1 MKPHPHGT
9 TELKVGTTR
18 HFTQPA
24 ADVES
29 DAELDQAREDV
40 QPAEDAAS
48 LSVPTTSEPKDI

>member
-1 MKPHPHGT
+1 MKPHPRG

-24 ADVES
+24 AEVES
-29 DAELDQAREDV
+29 DAELDQALEDV
-40 QPAEDAAS
+40 QPAEDATS

>member
-1 MKPHPHGT
+1 MKPHPRGT

-24 ADVES
+24 AETES

-40 QPAEDAAS
+40 QPAEDATS